1 MTWAEKT
8 VLWVAGLIAFSAAAL
23 FIILMIGTRMMGA
36 LSMGA
41 DALEYTIYVIGAVA
55 VPLWLVL
62 RVIYHL
68 QQSRRPNPGSGY
80 RNGDPSPPQASSL
93 RPRR

>member
-36 LSMGA
+36 VSMGT
-41 DALEYTIYVIGAVA
+41 DALQYTIYVIGAVA

-62 RVIYHL
+62 RVIYYF
-68 QQSRRPNPGSGY
+68 QRSRRPHGA
-80 RNGDPSPPQASSL
+80 NGPRREDPRPPQASSL

>member
-23 FIILMIGTRMMGA
+23 FIILMIGTGMMGA
-36 LSMGA
+36 ASMGA
-41 DALEYTIYVIGAVA
+41 DALEYTVYVIGVVA

-62 RVIYHL
+62 RVIYYF
-68 QQSRRPNPGSGY
+68 QQSRRPLPDGGPRREN
-80 RNGDPSPPQASSL
+80 PSPPQASSFT
-93 RPRR
+93 PRR